1 MEDNQTQEDPQNG
14 TQQTPAT
21 PETQGTQQ
29 TQQTL
34 ETIKA
39 QLEEEQKANAT
50 LKEAME
56 KKDFTIADLETKRG
70 ELESA
75 LSKAKQGSEASTAEL
90 ASAKEARNQAVSKYL
105 GMARAANPQVPEDM
119 ISGETIAEIDASV
132 EKGKGL
138 VAAVKKTLGSEAAAA
153 KVPAGAPTRGESTEG
168 MTNKELIAA
177 GIKQKGGVVA

>member
-29 TQQTL
+29 TQETL
-34 ETIKA
+34 KA
-39 QLEEEQKANAT
+39 QLEDEQKANAT

-70 ELESA
+70 DLEAA
-75 LSKAKQGSEASTAEL
+75 LSEAKQGSEASTAEL
-90 ASAKEARNQAVSKYL
+90 ASAKEARDQAVTKYL
-105 GMARAANPQVPEDM
+105 GMAKATNPHVPGDM
-119 ISGETIAEIDASV
+119 ISGETIEEIDASV

-138 VAAVKKTLGSEAAAA
+138 VAAVKKTLESEAAAA

-168 MTNKELIAA
+168 MSSKELIAA
-177 GIKQKGGVVA
+177 GIKQQGGS